1 MIFTTLDTLQA
12 KKIDDYEN
20 IYSLNPLYLTISH
33 ASGYIEEKKVNK
45 YLIFNSTELHST
57 DENKELL
64 KRYND
69 AFSGIRNKINKMW

>member
-1 MIFTTLDTLQA
+1 MDILQE
-12 KKIDDYEN
+12 KKNDDYEN

-64 KRYND
+64 QRYID
-69 AFSGIRNKINKMW
+69 AFIGIRNKINKMW

>member
-1 MIFTTLDTLQA
+1 MQVDML
-12 KKIDDYEN
+12 KK
-20 IYSLNPLYLTISH
+20 
-33 ASGYIEEKKVNK
+33 KKVNK

-57 DENKELL
+57 NENKELL